1 MVSMCPYK
9 WALYALSVWAALYVL
24 LEVAMAWR
32 DAGDAG
38 AGGKPGYEPGPVGGE
53 EGEDLDD
60 EDESDF
66 GAEKRPGVSAAAGH
80 PRD

>member
-9 WALYALSVWAALYVL
+9 WALYAVTVWAALYVL
-24 LEVAMAWR
+24 LEVAMSWR

-38 AGGKPGYEPGPVGGE
+38 AKGKPGYEPGPVAGE
-53 EGEDLDD
+53 EDEDFDD
-60 EDESDF
+60 EDESEFD
-66 GAEKRPGVSAAAGH
+66 AERRPGFSLTAGH